1 MIPSIRYIL
10 LLFATN
16 FLLIIFFD
24 ILLFKNID
32 FITHV
37 SFYDILVINILKIG
51 MLVSVFILTS
61 FMLNLLFFKLIFK
74 NEFKR
79 SLLSTVKVSAGTLGG
94 GIIFAVVVMF
104 ISEI

>member
-1 MIPSIRYIL
+1 MIPSIRHIL
-10 LLFATN
+10 LFFAAN
-16 FLLIIFFD
+16 FLLINFFD
-24 ILLFKNID
+24 ILLLKRID

-61 FMLNLLFFKLIFK
+61 FILNLLFFRLIFK

-79 SLLSTVKVSAGTLGG
+79 SLLSTVKVSAGIFLGG
-94 GIIFAVVVMF
+94 VIFAVVVIF
-104 ISEI
+104 INEI